1 MYVQCTDLSCTYR
14 DQRLTSGVLLS
25 HSWPHSFIH
34 SWEGFLPEF
43 GFTVLVSVSPRARIT
58 ITYNSTQLL
67 FGCCGCKLRSSCLI
81 HRQGL
86 CPSSHLSSSS
96 PFSTLKMKLIGWL
109 CSDKL
114 VGHLERANPAFFSL
128 KWYTG
133 CSAFLNKVSQQMEKQ
148 QPDRLLTLHKVTKL
162 LWTAGSSRPM

>member
-14 DQRLTSGVLLS
+14 DQRLTSGVFLS

-34 SWEGFLPEF
+34 SWEGFLTEF
-43 GFTVLVSVSPRARIT
+43 GFTVLVSMSPRDRIT
-58 ITYNSTQLL
+58 ITYNGAADVSSGSHAWSISKDFAHQAL
-67 FGCCGCKLRSSCLI
+67 FPVPHHFL
-81 HRQGL
+81 
-86 CPSSHLSSSS
+86 
-96 PFSTLKMKLIGWL
+96 TLKMKLIGWL

-114 VGHLERANPAFFSL
+114 MGHIEREKPAFLSL

-133 CSAFLNKVSQQMEKQ
+133 CSAFLDKVSQQMERQ

-162 LWTAGSSRPM
+162 LWTAGSSRPT